1 MPAEWP
7 SCTAVRD
14 VDPIPTAALH
24 SRHDGRA
31 ITTWC
36 SITMVPAS
44 HPTALAALLAL
55 LLLASSS
62 PSVLAAA
69 AGAKSASGGG
79 ASDGRNLQ
87 LPAADN
93 YGRRNPSCSIVLA
106 KECLAARTT
115 GGFGGCEF
123 CAGSHAKDLHDAG
136 CLQPQI
142 TSFCNNS
149 APSPGPPAPPN
160 PPAPGPPPPP
170 GPTPPPWPWSGLWQC
185 SQVPFS
191 GRDAQCMRMPV
202 DQPSGGVYNNSLCG
216 GRCQPCSPP
225 TPCPPPPPPPPPGP
239 ADPQCSKPYSNVSDA
254 WRAVTNWHGAGPGG
268 KTMGDLK
275 LGDSH
280 CNQYTHATG
289 VGGGGWF
296 RFVGA
301 GGDALSQYARADG
314 HCGTDKPG
322 FLSAW
327 NTTTDG
333 VGTGCNCGS
342 GDSCTGPPCDYNSP
356 GSYPAWG
363 EGVVEMIVCFD
374 FNSGCG
380 NNVPVGLVQCD
391 GFLLFRL
398 PYTPDCFSA
407 YCTDHAESGERLTRM
422 RDDVYN
428 RPT

>member
-1 MPAEWP
+1 MPASRP
-7 SCTAVRD
+7 A
-14 VDPIPTAALH
+14 PAL
-24 SRHDGRA
+24 
-31 ITTWC
+31 
-36 SITMVPAS
+36 VVV
-44 HPTALAALLAL
+44 AL
-55 LLLASSS
+55 LLLATLTSA
-62 PSVLAAA
+62 V
-69 AGAKSASGGG
+69 AGAKGG
-79 ASDGRNLQ
+79 A
-87 LPAADN
+87 
-93 YGRRNPSCSIVLA
+93 PSCAGALA
-106 KECLAARTT
+106 KQCLAARTT

-123 CAGSHAKDLHDAG
+123 CAGSHAKALHRAG

-142 TSFCNNS
+142 ESFCHS
-149 APSPGPPAPPN
+149 APGPPPGPSTQWQCSHCENNGQCRQVSTVNPSCEVHNNSQCSGQCPP
-160 PPAPGPPPPP
+160 PPAPGPPPP

-191 GRDAQCMRMPV
+191 AKPAQCMRVPV

-216 GRCQPCSPP
+216 GRCPPCSPP
-225 TPCPPPPPPPPPGP
+225 TPCPPPSPPPPPGP

-254 WRAVTNWHGAGPGG
+254 WRAVTNWHGTGPGG

-275 LGDSH
+275 VGDSH
-280 CNQYTHATG
+280 CNQYTQATG

-380 NNVPVGLVQCD
+380 NNVPAGVVRCD